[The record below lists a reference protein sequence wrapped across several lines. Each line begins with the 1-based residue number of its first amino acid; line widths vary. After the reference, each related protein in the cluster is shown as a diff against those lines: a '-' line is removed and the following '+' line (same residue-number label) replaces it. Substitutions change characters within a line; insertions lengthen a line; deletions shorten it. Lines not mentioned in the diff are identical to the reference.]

1 MTPVDR
7 RLAGALALA
16 AAALAAAAPAAAADG
31 TIDASPTPVPA
42 GGQAE
47 VAVRFPVA
55 VEEADLRAC
64 RADAG
69 RAILSCY
76 TPVEMSPG
84 DGENWTATIPP
95 EGGFGEAAYAGL
107 NATGRTA
114 GGEAVHVPGGGEVYR
129 FVAVAAPQ
137 AESPG
142 PGALAAVVG
151 LAGAAAVAGVRG
163 QP

>member
-1 MTPVDR
+1 MTPVER
-7 RLAGALALA
+7 RLAAGLALVA
-16 AAALAAAAPAAAADG
+16 AAMAALAPTAAADG
-31 TIDASPTPVPA
+31 SIEADPTPVPV

-95 EGGFGEAAYAGL
+95 EGGFGEAAFAGL

-114 GGEAVHVPGGGEVYR
+114 DGEAVHVPGGGDDYR
-129 FVAVAAPQ
+129 FVAVAGPE
-137 AESPG
+137 AESPA
-142 PGALAAVVG
+142 PGVLAALAA
-151 LAGAAAVAGVRG
+151 LAGAAAGVRG

>member
-1 MTPVDR
+1 MTPVDL

-16 AAALAAAAPAAAADG
+16 AAALAALAPAAAADG
-31 TIDASPTPVPA
+31 TIDASPTPIPA
-42 GGQAE
+42 GGEAE
-47 VAVRFPVA
+47 VTVRFPLA

-69 RAILSCY
+69 RALLSCY
-76 TPVEMSPG
+76 SPTPMSS
-84 DGENWTATIPP
+84 DGGNWTATIPP

-114 GGEAVHVPGGGEVYR
+114 DGEAVHVPGGGEDYR
-129 FVAVAAPQ
+129 FVAVAEPE

-142 PGALAAVVG
+142 PGALAAVVA
-151 LAGAAAVAGVRG
+151 LAGAGVAAGVRG